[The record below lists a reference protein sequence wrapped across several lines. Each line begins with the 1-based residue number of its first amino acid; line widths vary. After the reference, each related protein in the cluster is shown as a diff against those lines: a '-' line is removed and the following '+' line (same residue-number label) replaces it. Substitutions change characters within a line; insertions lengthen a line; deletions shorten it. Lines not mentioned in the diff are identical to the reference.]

1 MAEIKGQ
8 LRRSWLGRMLRDARE
23 QHGMTLAEP
32 ARHLSRSQS
41 MVSRMENAQIPIQ
54 RPDLDALLDLYGVH
68 DPGLRRGFVDLH
80 AQSGLPAWWDLYAE
94 IVPDPV
100 LDQVWLESMARRV
113 DTYCA
118 TVVDGL
124 LQTAGYAVAVAEA
137 AVDRGDVDR
146 WVEMLTLRQAVL
158 SRTQAPPLTAILD
171 EAVLRRPVGG
181 PEVMVDQL
189 RHLVRSGE
197 RPGIEVRVL
206 PAAAGAHASLD
217 GGFTLLQLPAPLEE
231 VATSTSAVGLVHVRP
246 PRTAHL
252 TAAYDRLRRAS
263 LEPGASAELI
273 TEIADQLDKA

>member
-8 LRRSWLGRMLRDARE
+8 LRRSWLGRMLRDRRE
-23 QHGMTLAEP
+23 AHGMTLAEP
-32 ARHLSRSQS
+32 ARHLNRSQS

-54 RPDLDALLDLYGVH
+54 RPDLDALLHLYEVD
-68 DPGLRRGFVDLH
+68 DPGLRQGFIDLH

-100 LDQVWLESMARRV
+100 LDQVWLESMARRIE
-113 DTYCA
+113 TYCA

-137 AVDRGDVDR
+137 GVGTGDVDR

-158 SRTQAPPLTAILD
+158 SRTHAPPLTVIVD
-171 EAVLRRPVGG
+171 EGVLRRPVGG
-181 PEVMVDQL
+181 AEVMADQL

-206 PAAAGAHASLD
+206 ATGVGAHAALD
-217 GGFTLLQLPAPLEE
+217 GGFTLLQLPPPLEA
-231 VATSTSAVGLVHVRP
+231 VAASASAIGLVHVGP
-246 PRTAHL
+246 PHDTRL
-252 TAAYDRLRRAS
+252 GAAYDRLRRAA
-263 LEPGASAELI
+263 LEPGASADLI